1 MGLTVDGSEFINF
14 FLRLLVGLTGLL
26 VAVSTFLS
34 GLAAF
39 LLAIKTYRKE
49 ERVDTR
55 SNRRFSFI
63 FIVVGVA
70 LILISGWIF
79 CVRASTEIVAV
90 LEGVG
95 SISPS
100 KCTIESPCS
109 GLTRGS
115 TLSIKLKTKGYAS
128 AYLQAWGSFYNQE
141 GRLAIT
147 NSTEGDLRLWPA
159 VSDDLPH
166 TLFRL
171 YIVTS
176 DKAIPTFNDSDPRKE
191 LPDGKQ
197 WGPIYLK
204 Q

>member
-1 MGLTVDGSEFINF
+1 MRLTMYGSEFINSWAGLITAIAALLSAIAA
-14 FLRLLVGLTGLL
+14 LR
-26 VAVSTFLS
+26 VA
-34 GLAAF
+34 
-39 LLAIKTYRKE
+39 INPRPRNKTRRKE
-49 ERVDTR
+49 GSVDTR

-191 LPDGKQ
+191 IPDGKQ